1 MAGPTLQ
8 WFTLLVHW
16 FHVII
21 GVMWIGAS
29 FYLISWENKFN
40 RTVGLRDGVDGN
52 FWTIQGGDFYYVEKL
67 KHAPAKLPDELHW
80 FKYEAYL
87 TWISGFLLLCIV
99 FYIDARA
106 MMLNEYHADLSPA
119 AAIAISAGSLLFCW
133 LAYYAYAKTPLA
145 RNFPLSAVLGLIAVA
160 ALSYFFSQMFN
171 PRAAFIHVGAVLGT
185 IMSGNVFFL
194 IIPWHKKLIK
204 AISNKEPLEELY
216 ALRPGY
222 LSRHNHYMTLPVFL
236 IMLGGHFPVVFNQQH
251 SWAIVTA
258 VALSAGLIKHFH
270 NLVQRNQSGAIYLL
284 ASLAVFGGAVFA
296 SIRPATEEAVCER
309 AVSQAQAYQI
319 VATHCLACH
328 SSAPTHPSWKKAPNG
343 VVFDTM
349 DQLLSRKDRV
359 LDRVFVTRTM
369 PLANQ
374 THMNYGERNALR
386 CWIERA
392 AGESG

>member
-1 MAGPTLQ
+1 MAGPALQ
-8 WFTLLVHW
+8 WFTLLAHW

-40 RTVGLRDGVDGN
+40 RKVGLREGVEGN

-67 KHAPAKLPDELHW
+67 EYAPAQLPDELHW

-87 TWISGFLLLCIV
+87 TWISGFLLLSIV
-99 FYIDARA
+99 FYVDARA
-106 MMLNEYHADLSPA
+106 MMLNARHADWSPLAAVALST
-119 AAIAISAGSLLFCW
+119 GSLLFCW
-133 LAYYAYAKTPLA
+133 LTYYAFARTPLA
-145 RNFPLSAVLGLIAVA
+145 RNFPLSAVLGLIALA

-171 PRAAFIHVGAVLGT
+171 QRAAFIHVGAVMGT
-185 IMSGNVFFL
+185 IMSGNVFFV
-194 IIPWHKKLIK
+194 IIPWHKKLIG
-204 AISNKEPLEELY
+204 AISNKQPLEELY

-236 IMLGGHFPVVFNQQH
+236 IMLGGHFPFVFDRPH

-258 VALSAGLIKHFH
+258 IALSAGLFKHFH
-270 NLVQRNQSGAIYLL
+270 NLIQKQQSGVIYLL
-284 ASLAVFGGAVFA
+284 ASLVVFGGAVFA
-296 SIRPATEEAVCER
+296 AVQPATEEAACQK
-309 AVSQAQAYQI
+309 AVSVTEAYQI

-328 SSAPTHPSWKKAPNG
+328 STAPTHPDWKKPPNG

-349 DQLLSRKDRV
+349 DQVLTRKDRV
-359 LDRVFVTRTM
+359 LDRVFVARTM
-369 PLANQ
+369 PLGNQ
-374 THMNYGERNALR
+374 TQMQSVERDALR

-392 AGESG
+392 AEKAG